1 MWCAHARQCAGARLL
16 TDDWACVMLL
26 LTLCMASSC
35 SRWIS
40 AKDLALV
47 TVGTRLEGKSGEGG
61 YGGGEWISARQGDP
75 NCTVYQELLHTLLH
89 TAVTAVSTEQQ
100 LRH

>member
-1 MWCAHARQCAGARLL
+1 MQCGKRGGTVGSRSMEGEGRKGTTQGESHEVACLL

-35 SRWIS
+35 SLWIS

-47 TVGTRLEGKSGEGG
+47 ATGRLERKVERG
-61 YGGGEWISARQGDP
+61 W
-75 NCTVYQELLHTLLH
+75 
-89 TAVTAVSTEQQ
+89 VSKKKTKWCPTG
-100 LRH
+100 